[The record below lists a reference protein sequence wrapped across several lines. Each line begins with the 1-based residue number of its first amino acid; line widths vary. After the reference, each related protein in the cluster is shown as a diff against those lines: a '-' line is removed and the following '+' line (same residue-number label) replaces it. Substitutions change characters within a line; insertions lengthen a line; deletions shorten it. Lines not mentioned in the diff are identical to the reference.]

1 MQRGAGFAPSAM
13 TWQGG
18 VLYYAA
24 DLGIYALDE
33 GGGMPRL
40 LTADFAERLRLDG
53 ERLLYIRQFDQLFAV
68 PLLGGQPTLLADGM
82 TYDPNVQTE
91 TYALATIDADSV
103 YWMFA
108 SPDGSGAVWRMAQ
121 TGGPAQKL
129 SQLPMR
135 SGGTTRRNVEGME
148 VIGDVVVIAYG
159 QGDALAVPKAGGA
172 PRSLVQSAAT
182 FSLLG
187 FDHAGA
193 LYAHEDLTATERL
206 YTIVRT
212 EANGGAPGAF
222 WPSMP
227 QSLDPQGVFPVGDGW
242 LVVDF
247 EGFADQTT
255 RTSAWLVN
263 STQTAGHRAGC
274 LPDGALVEVKAVAES
289 PSSVFL
295 SVEQLTRTDSGDGAT
310 WAIVRIPR

>member
-1 MQRGAGFAPSAM
+1 
-13 TWQGG
+13 
-18 VLYYAA
+18 
-24 DLGIYALDE
+24 
-33 GGGMPRL
+33 
-40 LTADFAERLRLDG
+40 
-53 ERLLYIRQFDQLFAV
+53 
-68 PLLGGQPTLLADGM
+68 
-82 TYDPNVQTE
+82 
-91 TYALATIDADSV
+91 
-103 YWMFA
+103 
-108 SPDGSGAVWRMAQ
+108 
-121 TGGPAQKL
+121 
-129 SQLPMR
+129 
-135 SGGTTRRNVEGME
+135 ME

-274 LPDGALVEVKAVAES
+274 LP
-289 PSSVFL
+289 VFL